1 MKPKGKFVLT
11 GVLLVA
17 LVMACIPTSAYA
29 AIYQAGMELFS
40 SYSNMTEEEIYSSK
54 KNTAADDLIS
64 EIIEL
69 EEALP
74 TMDEKIAI
82 LPHLMALIEMG
93 DEFSASELIELIE
106 NQNTDVGLDS
116 AFVKMYIDKGADLSD
131 LLSLLNEDGV
141 AQETKEYIVALGD
154 FSTTE
159 LSSIFNSHNDNI
171 AVVAM
176 KRIAV
181 IDEQLAFEL
190 AMPIFTTANK
200 TMTSEQYVAAC
211 LGIAQFF
218 ENYTP
223 KTAEDEAMFQKMK
236 EQMSTQLQSL
246 YSTYPNDLV
255 KDQAIYAM
263 ARMGD
268 YDLFEY
274 IIESENIDF
283 DLKVTTIERNVEL
296 MLEKVSVATSPEDIA
311 TIIVAMQL
319 HPIVDVGDAL
329 SDAVS
334 SGRLTATVEITSL
347 INYIDTNGIEG
358 VNKYESK

>member
-1 MKPKGKFVLT
+1 MKTKGKLVLT
-11 GVLLVA
+11 GLLLAA
-17 LVMACIPTSAYA
+17 LIMACIPTSVYA
-29 AIYQAGMELFS
+29 AIYQAGVELFAG
-40 SYSNMTEEEIYSSK
+40 YSNMTEEEIYNSK
-54 KNTAADDLIS
+54 KYVPADDLIA

-69 EEALP
+69 ENALP
-74 TMDEKIAI
+74 SMNDKIAI
-82 LPHLMALIEMG
+82 VPHLMALIEKS
-93 DEFSASELIELIE
+93 DEFTAGELIALIE
-106 NQNTDVGLDS
+106 DPNTDVGLDS
-116 AFVKMYIDKGADLSD
+116 AFVKMYVNKGADASNLI
-131 LLSLLNEDGV
+131 SLLDDNDI

-159 LSSIFNSHNDNI
+159 LSTIFEDNNSSI

-181 IDEQLAFEL
+181 VDEELAFEL

-211 LGIAQFF
+211 LGAAQFF
-218 ENYTP
+218 EKYTP
-223 KTAEDEAMFQKMK
+223 KSAEEEAMFLKMK

-274 IIESENIDF
+274 IIESESIDF

-296 MLEKVSVATSPEDIA
+296 MVEKVSAATSLEDIS
-311 TIIVAMQL
+311 TIIIAMQL
-319 HPIVDVGDAL
+319 HPIADGGNAL
-329 SDAVS
+329 SNAVS
-334 SGRLTATVEITSL
+334 NGRLTATAEITAL
-347 INYIDTNGIEG
+347 INYIETNGIEG
-358 VNKYESK
+358 VNKYEKE